1 MCLLSVAWQPD
12 HDYPFIFAGNR
23 DEYRARATAAA
34 DWWDDAPDV
43 LGGRDLVAGGSWL
56 GLNRDGRF
64 AVVTNRPDLPAP
76 DQGALSRGDLV
87 STWLIG
93 QATIAG
99 PNPDEQLAESS
110 SRYGGFSLLF
120 GNARPGHTYPLRQIS
135 GGNGLDGLACVML
148 PPGISGLSNT
158 APDAP
163 WPKLQWLNR
172 ELGRLIRTSK
182 PDPDAIFELLQ
193 RQTAVPDTGQTGV
206 PVTPFISGSVYG
218 TRCCTVIIVD
228 HDGHCQFIEQ
238 RFGPEGRATGES
250 VFEFDLTP

>member
-1 MCLLSVAWQPD
+1 MCLLSVAWQSE

-23 DEYRARATAAA
+23 DEYHARASAAA

-76 DQGALSRGDLV
+76 EQGALSRGDLV
-87 STWLIG
+87 STWLTG
-93 QATIAG
+93 EETG
-99 PNPDEQLAESS
+99 SETDSVEQLARNSAC
-110 SRYGGFSLLF
+110 YGGFSLLLA
-120 GNARPGHTYPLRQIS
+120 NVRPGLTQPLLQIS
-135 GGNGLDGLACVML
+135 GGNGLDELACVTL
-148 PPGISGLSNT
+148 PPGVSGLSNT

-172 ELGRLIRTSK
+172 ELDQLIRSTK
-182 PDPDAIFELLQ
+182 PDPETIFGLLQ
-193 RQTAVPDTGQTGV
+193 RQAAVPDTDQTGV
-206 PVTPFISGSVYG
+206 PVTPFVSGSVYG
-218 TRCCTVIIVD
+218 TRCCTVIMVD

-250 VFEFDLTP
+250 VFEFNLTP